1 MNEKIENLI
10 KSGESER
17 LEFKSSL
24 ADVNEIVEDI
34 SAFSNSKGGKILV
47 VFQILEKF

>member
-10 KSGESER
+10 KSEESER

-24 ADVNEIVEDI
+24 ADVNEIVEEVLNI
-34 SAFSNSKGGKILV
+34 CQKSSWRLK
-47 VFQILEKF
+47 